1 MRKGTIS
8 RRKEAKFQKLQSQ
21 ISTVNILDSSR
32 SSFLSYA
39 SPNKKIFVIDSRGVV
54 IPVDPG
60 FEKNR
65 RYNLEFLLRKDK
77 VRKKCLL
84 LRSRVQISQIRGKK
98 ITNLDSY
105 VEEFVESSPVRSNE
119 TEKGEENINIENIR
133 PALLRDEAVN
143 TSKTQISLPSF

>member
-65 RYNLEFLLRKDK
+65 RYNLELLLRKDK

-84 LRSRVQISQIRGKK
+84 LRSRVQIS
-98 ITNLDSY
+98 
-105 VEEFVESSPVRSNE
+105 
-119 TEKGEENINIENIR
+119 
-133 PALLRDEAVN
+133 
-143 TSKTQISLPSF
+143 

>member
-1 MRKGTIS
+1 MKTKRS
-8 RRKEAKFQKLQSQ
+8 KFQTLQSQ

-39 SPNKKIFVIDSRGVV
+39 SPNKKIFDIDSRGVV
-54 IPVDPG
+54 IPVYPG

-133 PALLRDEAVN
+133 SALLRDEAVN

>member
-1 MRKGTIS
+1 M
-8 RRKEAKFQKLQSQ
+8 F
-21 ISTVNILDSSR
+21 
-32 SSFLSYA
+32 
-39 SPNKKIFVIDSRGVV
+39 
-54 IPVDPG
+54 
-60 FEKNR
+60 
-65 RYNLEFLLRKDK
+65 RKDK

-133 PALLRDEAVN
+133 SALLRDEAVN